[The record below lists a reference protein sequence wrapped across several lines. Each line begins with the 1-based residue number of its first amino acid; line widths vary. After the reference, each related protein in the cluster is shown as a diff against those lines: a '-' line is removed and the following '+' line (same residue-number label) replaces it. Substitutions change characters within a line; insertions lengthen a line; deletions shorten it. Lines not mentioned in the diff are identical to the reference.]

1 MNLKISKK
9 KMNIQQKRNICFVQI
24 LRRRTKID
32 FLYNLQT
39 EEYKKNMLQTDNM
52 IVNRPGVA
60 GAVLQI
66 PLSLI
71 NYFF

>member
-1 MNLKISKK
+1 
-9 KMNIQQKRNICFVQI
+9 MNIQQKRNICFVLI